1 MSTHI
6 HNILAATL
14 CLLVF
19 NTLVLTAQTDY
30 LQPLQMNQALDP
42 PQNILSSKS
51 LVLISVPADAPYG
64 EWKEKA
70 AELQTYF
77 AEQGID
83 AIAYLNV
90 DRHWAVPGFQPELPK
105 LLTNRKISNLI
116 FLMVGGEGQESIIG
130 MGPFNG
136 RSSYYDRS
144 AIFWTRQFTDIKG
157 VFDELTDRFKTGA
170 FKRENLLVNESP
182 EFFDTSKP
190 AYAANYPS
198 FPPNLQLKKIGIP
211 LLKPLGNATGAHLL
225 SVEHYQQPGQFN
237 REVTDRNA
245 RLETLLA
252 DSSLTMLRVDLGE
265 TSEALLRRDGYTHL
279 LYYVESDSEYLYG
292 LFNYKNRVEVESKK
306 LVKFFLKDL
315 SNRNIFLGRSWD
327 AAADWQTALDNFLA
341 QMHKELAVKGG

>member
-6 HNILAATL
+6 HNILAAIL

-19 NTLVLTAQTDY
+19 NTLVVTAQTDY

-90 DRHWAVPGFQPELPK
+90 DRHWAIPGLQPTLPK

-116 FLMVGGEGQESIIG
+116 FLMVAGEGQESIIG
-130 MGPFNG
+130 MGPYNG
-136 RSSYYDRS
+136 KPSYYDKG

-170 FKRENLLVNESP
+170 FARKNLLVNESP
-182 EFFDTSKP
+182 EFFNISKP

-211 LLKPLGNATGAHLL
+211 VLKPLGNTTGAHLL
-225 SVEHYQQPGQFN
+225 SIEYYREPGKFTKAIN
-237 REVTDRNA
+237 DRNA
-245 RLETLLA
+245 SLETLLA
-252 DSSLTMLRVDLGE
+252 DSSLTMLRVDMDE
-265 TSEALLRRDGYTHL
+265 TTEALLRRDGYTHL
-279 LYYVESDSEYLYG
+279 LYYVESDSEYLYS
-292 LFNYKNRVEVESKK
+292 LFRYTNREEVESKK

-327 AAADWQTALDNFLA
+327 AASDWQAALDSFLA
-341 QMHKELAVKGG
+341 QMHKELPSKGG